1 MTEGRKLEQT
11 RSSASITSRGE
22 HVTCFAPVCVLP
34 SSRSTSSLF
43 ELLGS
48 TRLFATWVAMHCL
61 LYIAATSPHVM
72 STGPGATGWF
82 ATSSEMEDNLSRTM
96 PLVTVVESSTLKA
109 FPRC

>member
-1 MTEGRKLEQT
+1 MTEGLKLGQT
-11 RSSASITSRGE
+11 RSFTSTTSPGE
-22 HVTCFAPVCVLP
+22 HVASFDPVCVPP

-43 ELLGS
+43 DTGWITGLL
-48 TRLFATWVAMHCL
+48 ATWVAMHCL

-72 STGPGATGWF
+72 STGPGTTGWF

-109 FPRC
+109 FPRY